1 MRRVILVGDSFFAE
15 NVQHLLAESGEMEVV
30 AFVSTVEQ
38 ALPALAAHAPDVLI
52 IADTDADTYNDD
64 LSPAILLSM
73 HRGLSIIYTSVNHN
87 HLEIFSSRSI
97 RASASDLLATIAA
110 HQSSEQPYTTS

>member
-15 NVQHLLAESGEMEVV
+15 NVQHLLAESDEMEVV

-52 IADTDADTYNDD
+52 IADTYNDD